1 MKKKFI
7 LLTFLAFAVMVF
19 SSCNKNSNKETE
31 NNWDISNEEKIKQL
45 ESLNKDYEE
54 NFKSLEGFIEKTLG
68 YLTEEEIKELAKDEV
83 KYNILIDDKEIKD
96 NFITVSRKDFKLV
109 FSEKMTGGAIINT
122 KINNLGLLEGNR
134 YEEHMKI
141 VGTDNYKTNYGSGTI
156 VNAVEYDFKDIASE
170 TEFQLELTKELQER
184 LGLENNIIKVS
195 VKY

>member
-19 SSCNKNSNKETE
+19 FGCSNKEIE
-31 NNWDISNEEKIKQL
+31 NNSDISNEEKIKKL

-54 NFKSLEGFIEKTLG
+54 NFKSLEKFIEKTLS
-68 YLTEEEIKELAKDEV
+68 YLTEEEIKELAKNEV
-83 KYNILIDDKEIKD
+83 KYNTLIDDKEIKD
-96 NFITVSRKDFKLV
+96 NFITVGKKDFKLV
-109 FSEKMTGGAIINT
+109 FNEKILGGAIINT

-141 VGTDNYKTNYGSGTI
+141 IGTDKYETNYGSGTI
-156 VNAVEYDFKDIASE
+156 VNAVEYDFKDIASD
-170 TEFQLELTKELQER
+170 TEFHLELSKELQER
-184 LGLENNIIKVS
+184 LGLENNIIRVS